1 MTLGGGAT
9 VPRAMRALSSCVT
22 AVCFLSCATG
32 GHGGKDEVN
41 PPYGQPGHHH
51 HFGFGAPA
59 DPAKPQ
65 VEAPLPAPEPIVATP
80 VDPGD
85 GGAPVAPRPITPRKL
100 WSMKLAGLGASS
112 PRVVD
117 LDGDG
122 VLDVVVGGGMQ
133 TSGGSWLYALNGRTG
148 EVLWKSHFT
157 EEFYATPVLID
168 ITHDGVPDVFVGGRD
183 SDFTAL
189 DGKTGK
195 PLWSLRRVNPKGD
208 VPRRSFNGGLAVP
221 DQDGDGIDDL
231 VVSNG
236 GGLDDS
242 ARLPG
247 RVMLISAVTG
257 KLLANTALPDKR
269 ETYSIPALASAH
281 PLEVIAGT
289 GGETLNG
296 HLYRLPLGPPP
307 AAPRWAAA
315 SGPGQGFVP
324 SPFITHVKGAG
335 AVFEVGHDGRVT
347 RVDLE
352 SGALQWEQSLPG
364 FEAMASPSPGRFGG
378 SADVDVVV
386 TRSKGTFPL
395 FKWVNRIT
403 WLDGETGAVLD
414 EADTGVFSSA
424 SPVVMDFDHDGL
436 DETLTLSMDSF
447 APFEGSVVSTVTVFD
462 GARGK
467 QKRMQLKLRGTGQA
481 TPTVADVD
489 HDGTLDLL
497 LSYLGTID
505 RYALEVAD
513 AGAAPDVRWGGFRGP
528 GFDGVDRFGEADAG
542 TP

>member
-1 MTLGGGAT
+1 
-9 VPRAMRALSSCVT
+9 MRAFSSCCV
-22 AVCFLSCATG
+22 AVWFLSCATS
-32 GHGGKDEVN
+32 GHGGKDEAN

-59 DPAKPQ
+59 DPAK
-65 VEAPLPAPEPIVATP
+65 VEAPLPPPEPIVATP

-85 GGAPVAPRPITPRKL
+85 GGAPVAPRPITARKL
-100 WSMKLAGLGASS
+100 WSVKLAGVGTSS

-133 TSGGSWLYALNGRTG
+133 TSGGSWLYAVNGLTG
-148 EVLWKSHFT
+148 AVLWKSHFA

-168 ITHDGVPDVFVGGRD
+168 VTRDGVPDVFVGGRD
-183 SDFTAL
+183 ADFTAL

-195 PLWSLRRVNPKGD
+195 KLWSLRRANPKGD
-208 VPRRSFNGGLAVP
+208 VPNRSFNGGLAVP
-221 DQDGDGIDDL
+221 DQDSDGVDDL
-231 VVSNG
+231 VVTNG
-236 GGLDDS
+236 GGLDDT

-247 RVMLISAVTG
+247 RVMLISAATG

-269 ETYSIPALASAH
+269 ETYSIPALVSAH
-281 PLEVIAGT
+281 PLEVLAGT

-296 HLYRLPLGPPP
+296 HLYRLPLGK
-307 AAPRWAAA
+307 APVAPKWEAA
-315 SGPGQGFVP
+315 SGPTQGFVP
-324 SPFITHVKGAG
+324 SPFITQVKGTS
-335 AVFEVGHDGRVT
+335 AVFEVGHDGRVI
-347 RVDLE
+347 RLDLE
-352 SGALQWEQSLPG
+352 SGALKWEQSLAG

-424 SPVVMDFDHDGL
+424 SPVVVDFDRDGL

-481 TPTVADVD
+481 TPLVADVD
-489 HDGTLDLL
+489 HDGTLDLVI
-497 LSYLGTID
+497 SYLGTVD
-505 RYALEVAD
+505 RYALELPD
-513 AGAAPDVRWGGFRGP
+513 AGAPPEVRWGGFRGP
-528 GFDGVDRFGEADAG
+528 TFDGVDHGAGDAG
-542 TP
+542 SP